1 MAPLKV
7 LIVGGGIA
15 GPALAFWLHKLDC
28 DITIVERAPALRATG
43 QQIDLRGEAI
53 TIIRRMGLEPAFR
66 ARIVDEQGFQ
76 FIDDKGEAKAF
87 IQANKTGQG
96 RQSVT
101 AEFELMRRDIVEI
114 FYDAVKDKCK
124 YVFGT
129 TIEEVSQR
137 GDGVHVRFSDG
148 SAGDYDLVVGA
159 DGQNSRTRRRTWGP
173 GAEDPFHFLNLYVA
187 YFTVPNTA
195 DQGPKVFKW
204 LPLPGRRSVMAR
216 NDNPKTQQV
225 YLGHLNPDSKELE
238 ASLRTGDARRQKEAW
253 AELLRDAGWE
263 VPRFLDA
270 MLNDPLADD
279 FFFQKIGQVRLDKW
293 YRGRVAL
300 VGDAAYCPSLL
311 TGKGTSLG
319 ILGAYVLAGEL
330 SRHLGVGADQG
341 EAVDA
346 ALASYDR
353 TFRPC
358 VEKAQE
364 IPLGAPGI
372 LYPETS
378 WGVWFLQL
386 IAGLLVTLRIDKLF
400 ERFASDNV
408 GGDWQLPDY
417 PKLM

>member
-53 TIIRRMGLEPAFR
+53 TIIRRMGLESAVR
-66 ARIVDEQGFQ
+66 ARIVDEQGAQ
-76 FIDDKGEAKAF
+76 FINSKGEVKAF

-96 RQSVT
+96 KQSVT

-114 FYDAVKDKCK
+114 LYDAVKDKCK

-129 TIEEVSQR
+129 TIEEVNQR
-137 GDGVHVRFSDG
+137 GDGVRVRFSDG
-148 SAGDYDLVVGA
+148 GEADFDLVVGA

-173 GAEDPFHFLNLYVA
+173 DAEDPFHFLNLYLA
-187 YFTVPNTA
+187 YFTVPNMA
-195 DQGPKVFKW
+195 DQDPKVFRW
-204 LPLPGRRSVMAR
+204 LLLPGRRGVMTR

-225 YLGHLNPDSKELE
+225 YLAHLHQNNTELE
-238 ASLRTGDARRQKEAW
+238 ASLQTGDVRKQKEVW
-253 AELLRDAGWE
+253 AELLHDAEWE

-293 YRGRVAL
+293 YRGRVVL
-300 VGDAAYCPSLL
+300 VGDAAYCPSPL

-330 SRHLGVGADQG
+330 SKHLGNGADQG
-341 EAVDA
+341 EAIDA

-353 TFRPC
+353 VFRPC
-358 VEKAQE
+358 VEKAHE

-372 LYPETS
+372 LFPKTS
-378 WGVWFLQL
+378 GGIWFLQL
-386 IAGLLVTLRIDKLF
+386 IVGLLVALRIDKLF

-417 PKLM
+417 PKLR

>member
-15 GPALAFWLHKLDC
+15 GPALAFWLHKLDG

-43 QQIDLRGEAI
+43 QQIDLRGEGI
-53 TIIRRMGLEPAFR
+53 TIIRRMGLESAVR
-66 ARIVDEQGFQ
+66 AKIVDEQGFQ
-76 FIDDKGEAKAF
+76 FIDTKGDVKAF

-96 RQSVT
+96 KQSVT

-114 FYDAVKDKCK
+114 LYDAAKDKCK

-148 SAGDYDLVVGA
+148 SEGDFDLVVGA
-159 DGQNSRTRRRTWGP
+159 DGQSSRTRRRTWGP
-173 GAEDPFHFLNLYVA
+173 DAEDPFHFLNLYLA
-187 YFTVPNTA
+187 YFTVPNIA
-195 DQGPKVFKW
+195 DQGAKMFKW
-204 LPLPGRRSVMAR
+204 LPLPGRRGVMTR
-216 NDNPKTQQV
+216 NDNRKTQQV
-225 YLGHLNPDSKELE
+225 YLGHFNPDHKELE
-238 ASLRTGDARRQKEAW
+238 ASLRTGDVRKQKEVW
-253 AELLRDAGWE
+253 AELLGDAGWE

-270 MLNDPLADD
+270 MLSDPLADD
-279 FFFQKIGQVRLDKW
+279 FFFQRIGQVRLDKW
-293 YRGRVAL
+293 YRGRVVL
-300 VGDAAYCPSLL
+300 IGDAAYCPSPL
-311 TGKGTSLG
+311 TGKGTSLA
-319 ILGAYVLAGEL
+319 IIGAYVLAGEL
-330 SRHLGVGADQG
+330 SEHLGSGADRG

-358 VEKAQE
+358 VEKAHE

-378 WGVWFLQL
+378 WGIWFLQL
-386 IAGLLVTLRIDKLF
+386 IVGLLVMLRIDKIF
-400 ERFASDNV
+400 ERFTSDNV
-408 GGDWQLPDY
+408 GGEWQLPDY
-417 PKLM
+417 PELK